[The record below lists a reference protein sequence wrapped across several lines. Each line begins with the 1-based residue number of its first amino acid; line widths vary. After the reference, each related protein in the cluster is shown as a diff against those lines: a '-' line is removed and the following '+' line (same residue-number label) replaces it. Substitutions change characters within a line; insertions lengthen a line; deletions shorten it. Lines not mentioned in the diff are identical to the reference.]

1 MSLPEVARMQSQE
14 RRSGTHGRR
23 MRENRAGGACDS
35 HCAGPLPQ
43 GPGLLSPIVSAQ
55 GEARAFPGRI
65 GAQRV
70 PREIRK
76 SDKRYKRRLSP
87 SHGASANSY
96 DMARSAE
103 HTSELQSLMRNS
115 SAVF

>member
-1 MSLPEVARMQSQE
+1 MSFYMLFHRALPVHQPAQFFLITSGFPVMSLPEVARMQSQE

-70 PREIRK
+70 PREIRTEE
-76 SDKRYKRRLSP
+76 RR
-87 SHGASANSY
+87 GGKGG
-96 DMARSAE
+96 
-103 HTSELQSLMRNS
+103 
-115 SAVF
+115 